1 MLNLAIMKIGARI
14 HENDK
19 IQNST
24 NEVLATIKLLQLGG
38 AHVTAITQILDSDN
52 KNTSF
57 PIKSYDW
64 FEKHIDEF
72 DKLIIINGNAN
83 FYGGQYTSDVEIYK
97 LMNMFPKEII
107 YFLYDPY
114 LGLTDITKSLKNKK
128 FAKNYNLD
136 NYKIPNR
143 IHYITQCRNT
153 PEINELGQKSIQYF
167 PLELFPI
174 VMEKSL
180 DNMVDFD
187 FAFFDLNYAGSFRGG
202 RNQKSMIKY
211 FFGLPDDISVFMFGN
226 LKLSQFDTNKYKGL
240 RPPMFGLPVSHDKVR
255 QNIKQGLAT
264 VIIGDPLYSKLD
276 DIAQRFAESIIYGQ
290 ITFVDSEYDLN
301 RRAYHNK
308 ELEDYLCISS
318 KEELIT
324 KIREIKNDKKLFY
337 ELLQKQKDDLL
348 NNFNKDSYCKDL
360 VNMIY
365 NIKD

>member
-19 IQNST
+19 VQNST

-38 AHVTAITQILDSDN
+38 ASVTAITEILSSDN

-57 PIKSYDW
+57 PIKSYNW
-64 FEKHIDEF
+64 FEEHINEF

-97 LMNMFPKEII
+97 LMNKFPREII

-114 LGLTDITKSLKNKK
+114 LGLTDITKSLKSKE
-128 FAKNYNLD
+128 FAKDYNLD
-136 NYKIPNR
+136 DYRIPDK
-143 IHYITQCRNT
+143 IHYITQCRNVSD
-153 PEINELGQKSIQYF
+153 INELGQKSIQYF

-174 VMEKSL
+174 VMEKHL
-180 DNMVDFD
+180 DDMVDFD
-187 FAFFDLNYAGSFRGG
+187 FTFFDLNYAGSFRGG
-202 RNQKSMIKY
+202 RRQKSMIKY
-211 FFGLPDDISVFMFGN
+211 FFGLPNDIKAFMFGN
-226 LKLSQFDTNKYKGL
+226 LKLEQFDTNKYKGL
-240 RPPMFGLPVSHDKVR
+240 RPPMFGLNVPHDKVK

-290 ITFVDSEYDLN
+290 ITFIDAEYDLKH
-301 RRAYHNK
+301 RAYHNK
-308 ELEDYLCISS
+308 ELENYLCINSR
-318 KEELIT
+318 EELIS
-324 KIREIKNDKKLFY
+324 KIREIKNNKKLFY

-348 NNFNKDSYCKDL
+348 SNFNKDSYCNDL
-360 VNMIY
+360 VNIIY